1 KEELARILRKAT
13 SRGRVAI
20 AIMAFSG
27 LRPESLGDYEGTD
40 GLRLGDLKELKLSDE
55 IQFDKIPATVMVKSK
70 LSKARHQYFSFIG
83 EEGTTYIREYLEER
97 RKNGEELTYE
107 SPLLQFDVRGVKK
120 NAFLRTTL
128 VTRDIREA
136 MEQAGLRMRPY
147 VLRAYFSTALDIA
160 ESKGLISHPWRQ
172 FIMGHKGDIEARYS
186 TNKRLPP
193 DIIDEMR
200 ESYNKSTKFLETRIS
215 EVSEENARLYL
226 QQQLLSAV
234 GYRQDEIDKM
244 NLAETST
251 EDFQK
256 LLRDKVAGAMT
267 SNGSKQKLVPMN
279 EIEKLLGEG
288 YEFQVVLPKRKG
300 YNENAVLTS
309 KLEIPKELPKNE
321 IWANYFV
328 EGFRSIFYYTLPDIW
343 DARVIGILN
352 IFNLLGITPIQ
363 AKLIDKLQE
372 EFGKDRKFYWN
383 HINGLAKKWRM
394 LNVEYDIHKNKK
406 VYFVNREFILHD
418 DLLTKEKISEL
429 FSMWVKVANLY
440 YGTDESRRLK
450 TVFFCGRCKFKNVL
464 KDMNK
469 AEFLFFARNF
479 METSEY
485 YCLNCGTY
493 YGFFRRK
500 LDANEYK
507 DWKGFPFAY
516 GKRRKD
522 AVP

>member
-1 KEELARILRKAT
+1 MTMQPKYRELLLDDDVRRWFENLKAKSVLTATVALRNLGHYCELTGTTPNGILNKARANEKDFRYEFTDFVRNLEKEGKAGSYIARFKKVILSWLKFNDIRLQLTVNISGENETPTIVNERVPSKEELARILRKAT

-55 IQFDKIPATVMVKSK
+55 IQFDKIPVTVMVKSK

-83 EEGTTYIREYLEER
+83 EEGATYIREYLEER
-97 RKNGEELTYE
+97 RKQGEDLTYE

-136 MEQAGLRMRPY
+136 IEQAGLRMRPY

-160 ESKGLISHPWRQ
+160 ESKGFISHPWRQ

-234 GYRQDEIDKM
+234 GYKQDEIDKM

-256 LLRDKVAGAMT
+256 LLRDKVAGAMA

-288 YEFQVVLPKRKG
+288 YEFQAVLP
-300 YNENAVLTS
+300 N
-309 KLEIPKELPKNE
+309 
-321 IWANYFV
+321 
-328 EGFRSIFYYTLPDIW
+328 
-343 DARVIGILN
+343 
-352 IFNLLGITPIQ
+352 
-363 AKLIDKLQE
+363 
-372 EFGKDRKFYWN
+372 GKAIMK
-383 HINGLAKKWRM
+383 M
-394 LNVEYDIHKNKK
+394 
-406 VYFVNREFILHD
+406 
-418 DLLTKEKISEL
+418 
-429 FSMWVKVANLY
+429 
-440 YGTDESRRLK
+440 
-450 TVFFCGRCKFKNVL
+450 
-464 KDMNK
+464 
-469 AEFLFFARNF
+469 
-479 METSEY
+479 
-485 YCLNCGTY
+485 
-493 YGFFRRK
+493 
-500 LDANEYK
+500 
-507 DWKGFPFAY
+507 PF
-516 GKRRKD
+516 
-522 AVP
+522 

>member
-1 KEELARILRKAT
+1 MTMQPKYRELLLDDDVRRWFENLKAKSVLTATVALRNLGHYCELTGTTPNGILNKARANEKDFRYEFTDFVRKLEKEGKAGSYIARFKKVILSWLKFNDIRLQLTVNIAGENETPTIVNERVPSKEELARILRKAT

-55 IQFDKIPATVMVKSK
+55 IQFDKIPATVMVRSK

-83 EEGTTYIREYLEER
+83 EEGSTYIREYLEER
-97 RKNGEELTYE
+97 RKQGEELTYE

-136 MEQAGLRMRPY
+136 IEQAGLMMRPY

-215 EVSEENARLYL
+215 EVSEENARQYL

-288 YEFQVVLPKRKG
+288 YEFQAVLP
-300 YNENAVLTS
+300 N
-309 KLEIPKELPKNE
+309 
-321 IWANYFV
+321 
-328 EGFRSIFYYTLPDIW
+328 
-343 DARVIGILN
+343 
-352 IFNLLGITPIQ
+352 
-363 AKLIDKLQE
+363 
-372 EFGKDRKFYWN
+372 GKAIMK
-383 HINGLAKKWRM
+383 M
-394 LNVEYDIHKNKK
+394 
-406 VYFVNREFILHD
+406 
-418 DLLTKEKISEL
+418 
-429 FSMWVKVANLY
+429 
-440 YGTDESRRLK
+440 
-450 TVFFCGRCKFKNVL
+450 
-464 KDMNK
+464 
-469 AEFLFFARNF
+469 
-479 METSEY
+479 
-485 YCLNCGTY
+485 
-493 YGFFRRK
+493 
-500 LDANEYK
+500 
-507 DWKGFPFAY
+507 PF
-516 GKRRKD
+516 
-522 AVP
+522 

>member
-1 KEELARILRKAT
+1 MQPKYRELLLNDDVRRWFENLKAKSVLTATVALRNLGHYCELTDTTPKEILNKARVNEKDFRYEFTDFVRKLEKEGKAGSYIARFKKVILSWLKFNDIRLQLTVNISGENETPTIVNERVPSKEELARILRKAT

-55 IQFDKIPATVMVKSK
+55 IQFDKIPVTVMVKSK

-97 RKNGEELTYE
+97 RKQGEELTYE

-136 MEQAGLRMRPY
+136 IEQAGLKMRPY

-215 EVSEENARLYL
+215 DVSEENARLYL

-256 LLRDKVAGAMT
+256 LLRDKVAGAMA

-288 YEFQVVLPKRKG
+288 YEFQAVLPNGK
-300 YNENAVLTS
+300 AIM
-309 KLEIPKELPKNE
+309 KL
-321 IWANYFV
+321 
-328 EGFRSIFYYTLPDIW
+328 
-343 DARVIGILN
+343 
-352 IFNLLGITPIQ
+352 
-363 AKLIDKLQE
+363 
-372 EFGKDRKFYWN
+372 
-383 HINGLAKKWRM
+383 
-394 LNVEYDIHKNKK
+394 
-406 VYFVNREFILHD
+406 
-418 DLLTKEKISEL
+418 
-429 FSMWVKVANLY
+429 
-440 YGTDESRRLK
+440 
-450 TVFFCGRCKFKNVL
+450 
-464 KDMNK
+464 
-469 AEFLFFARNF
+469 
-479 METSEY
+479 
-485 YCLNCGTY
+485 
-493 YGFFRRK
+493 
-500 LDANEYK
+500 
-507 DWKGFPFAY
+507 PF
-516 GKRRKD
+516 
-522 AVP
+522 

>member
-1 KEELARILRKAT
+1 MTMQPKYRELLLDEDVRRWFENLNAKSVLTATVALRNLGHYCELTETTPKEILKKARSNEKDFRYEFTDFVRRLEKEGKAGSYIARFKKVILSWLKFNDIRLQLTVNISGENETPTIVNERVPSKEELARILRKAT

-40 GLRLGDLKELKLSDE
+40 GLRLADLKELKLSDE

-97 RKNGEELTYE
+97 RKQGEELTYE
-107 SPLLQFDVRGVKK
+107 SPLLQFDVRGVRK

-136 MEQAGLRMRPY
+136 IEQAGLKMRPY

-215 EVSEENARLYL
+215 DVSEENARLYL

-256 LLRDKVAGAMT
+256 LFRDKVAGAMA

-288 YEFQVVLPKRKG
+288 YEFQAVLPNGKAIMK
-300 YNENAVLTS
+300 
-309 KLEIPKELPKNE
+309 IP
-321 IWANYFV
+321 F
-328 EGFRSIFYYTLPDIW
+328 
-343 DARVIGILN
+343 
-352 IFNLLGITPIQ
+352 
-363 AKLIDKLQE
+363 
-372 EFGKDRKFYWN
+372 
-383 HINGLAKKWRM
+383 
-394 LNVEYDIHKNKK
+394 
-406 VYFVNREFILHD
+406 
-418 DLLTKEKISEL
+418 
-429 FSMWVKVANLY
+429 
-440 YGTDESRRLK
+440 
-450 TVFFCGRCKFKNVL
+450 
-464 KDMNK
+464 
-469 AEFLFFARNF
+469 
-479 METSEY
+479 
-485 YCLNCGTY
+485 
-493 YGFFRRK
+493 
-500 LDANEYK
+500 
-507 DWKGFPFAY
+507 
-516 GKRRKD
+516 
-522 AVP
+522 

>member
-1 KEELARILRKAT
+1 MTMQPKYQELLLDDDVKRWFENLRAKSVLTATVALRNLGHYCELTETTPKEILNRARINEKDFRYEFTDFVRKLEKEGKAGSYIARFKKVILSWLKFNDIRLQLTVNISGENETPTIANERVPSREELARIMRKAT

-55 IQFDKIPATVMVKSK
+55 IQFDKIPVTVMVKSK

-83 EEGTTYIREYLEER
+83 EEGATYIKEYLEER
-97 RKNGEELTYE
+97 RKQGEELTYE

-136 MEQAGLRMRPY
+136 IEAAGLKMRPY

-193 DIIDEMR
+193 DMIEEMR
-200 ESYNKSTKFLETRIS
+200 ESYRKCLKYLETRVS
-215 EVSEENARLYL
+215 DVSEENARLYL

-244 NLAETST
+244 NLADLNT

-256 LLRDKVAGAMT
+256 LLRDKVAGAMA

-288 YEFQVVLPKRKG
+288 YEFQAVLP
-300 YNENAVLTS
+300 N
-309 KLEIPKELPKNE
+309 
-321 IWANYFV
+321 
-328 EGFRSIFYYTLPDIW
+328 
-343 DARVIGILN
+343 
-352 IFNLLGITPIQ
+352 
-363 AKLIDKLQE
+363 
-372 EFGKDRKFYWN
+372 GKAIMK
-383 HINGLAKKWRM
+383 M
-394 LNVEYDIHKNKK
+394 
-406 VYFVNREFILHD
+406 
-418 DLLTKEKISEL
+418 
-429 FSMWVKVANLY
+429 
-440 YGTDESRRLK
+440 
-450 TVFFCGRCKFKNVL
+450 
-464 KDMNK
+464 
-469 AEFLFFARNF
+469 
-479 METSEY
+479 
-485 YCLNCGTY
+485 
-493 YGFFRRK
+493 
-500 LDANEYK
+500 
-507 DWKGFPFAY
+507 PF
-516 GKRRKD
+516 
-522 AVP
+522 

>member
-1 KEELARILRKAT
+1 MTMQSKYQELLLDEDVRRWYENLRAKSVLTATVALRNLGHYCELVGTTPKGILNKARENEKEFRYEFQDFVRKLEREGKAGSYIARFKKVILSWLKFNDIRLQLTVNISGENETPTIANERVPSKEELARVLRKAT

-40 GLRLGDLKELKLSDE
+40 GLRLGDIKDLRISDE
-55 IQFDKIPATVMVKSK
+55 IQFDKAPSMVMVKNK

-97 RKNGEELTYE
+97 RKQGEELTYD

-120 NAFLRTTL
+120 NNFLRTTL

-136 MEQAGLRMRPY
+136 IEQAGLKMRPY

-186 TNKRLPP
+186 TNKRLSP
-193 DIIDEMR
+193 DMIEEMR
-200 ESYNKSTKFLETRIS
+200 LSYQKCLKYMETRMS
-215 EVSEENARLYL
+215 EVSEDNARLYL

-244 NLAETST
+244 DLADIST

-288 YEFQVVLPKRKG
+288 YEFQAVLP
-300 YNENAVLTS
+300 N
-309 KLEIPKELPKNE
+309 
-321 IWANYFV
+321 
-328 EGFRSIFYYTLPDIW
+328 
-343 DARVIGILN
+343 
-352 IFNLLGITPIQ
+352 
-363 AKLIDKLQE
+363 
-372 EFGKDRKFYWN
+372 GKAIMK
-383 HINGLAKKWRM
+383 M
-394 LNVEYDIHKNKK
+394 
-406 VYFVNREFILHD
+406 
-418 DLLTKEKISEL
+418 
-429 FSMWVKVANLY
+429 
-440 YGTDESRRLK
+440 
-450 TVFFCGRCKFKNVL
+450 
-464 KDMNK
+464 
-469 AEFLFFARNF
+469 
-479 METSEY
+479 
-485 YCLNCGTY
+485 
-493 YGFFRRK
+493 
-500 LDANEYK
+500 
-507 DWKGFPFAY
+507 PF
-516 GKRRKD
+516 
-522 AVP
+522 

>member
-1 KEELARILRKAT
+1 MTMQLKYRELLLDEDVRRWFENLKAKSVLTATVALRNLGHYCELTETTPDEILKKARANEKDFRYEFTDFVRKLEKEGKAGSYIARFKKVILSWLKFNDIRLQLTVNISGENETPTIVNERVPSKEELARILRKAT

-83 EEGTTYIREYLEER
+83 EEGVTYIREYLEER
-97 RKNGEELTYE
+97 RKQGEELTYE
-107 SPLLQFDVRGVKK
+107 SPLLQFDVRGVRK

-128 VTRDIREA
+128 VTRDRREA
-136 MEQAGLRMRPY
+136 IGQAGLKMRPY

-200 ESYNKSTKFLETRIS
+200 ESYNKCTRFLETRIS
-215 EVSEENARLYL
+215 DVSEENARLYL

-244 NLAETST
+244 NLADIGTD
-251 EDFQK
+251 DFQK
-256 LLRDKVAGAMT
+256 LLRDKVAGTMA

-288 YEFQVVLPKRKG
+288 YEFQAVLPNGK
-300 YNENAVLTS
+300 AIM
-309 KLEIPKELPKNE
+309 KL
-321 IWANYFV
+321 
-328 EGFRSIFYYTLPDIW
+328 
-343 DARVIGILN
+343 
-352 IFNLLGITPIQ
+352 
-363 AKLIDKLQE
+363 
-372 EFGKDRKFYWN
+372 
-383 HINGLAKKWRM
+383 
-394 LNVEYDIHKNKK
+394 
-406 VYFVNREFILHD
+406 
-418 DLLTKEKISEL
+418 
-429 FSMWVKVANLY
+429 
-440 YGTDESRRLK
+440 
-450 TVFFCGRCKFKNVL
+450 
-464 KDMNK
+464 
-469 AEFLFFARNF
+469 
-479 METSEY
+479 
-485 YCLNCGTY
+485 
-493 YGFFRRK
+493 
-500 LDANEYK
+500 
-507 DWKGFPFAY
+507 PF
-516 GKRRKD
+516 
-522 AVP
+522 

>member
-1 KEELARILRKAT
+1 MTMQPKYRELLLDEDVRRWFENLKAKSVLTATVALRNLGHYCELTDTTPEEILNKARANEKDFRYEFTDFVRKLEKEGKAGSYIARFKKVILSWLKFNDIRLQLTVNISGENETPTIVNERVPSKEELARILRKAT

-83 EEGTTYIREYLEER
+83 EEGTTYIKEYLEER
-97 RKNGEELTYE
+97 RKHGEEITYE

-136 MEQAGLRMRPY
+136 IEQAGLMMRPY

-160 ESKGLISHPWRQ
+160 ESRGLTSHPWRQ

-193 DIIDEMR
+193 DIIDEIR
-200 ESYNKSTKFLETRIS
+200 ESYSKSTKFLETRIS
-215 EVSEENARLYL
+215 DVSEENARLYL

-256 LLRDKVAGAMT
+256 LLRDKVAGAMA

-288 YEFQVVLPKRKG
+288 YEFQAVLP
-300 YNENAVLTS
+300 N
-309 KLEIPKELPKNE
+309 
-321 IWANYFV
+321 
-328 EGFRSIFYYTLPDIW
+328 
-343 DARVIGILN
+343 
-352 IFNLLGITPIQ
+352 
-363 AKLIDKLQE
+363 
-372 EFGKDRKFYWN
+372 GKAIMK
-383 HINGLAKKWRM
+383 M
-394 LNVEYDIHKNKK
+394 
-406 VYFVNREFILHD
+406 
-418 DLLTKEKISEL
+418 
-429 FSMWVKVANLY
+429 
-440 YGTDESRRLK
+440 
-450 TVFFCGRCKFKNVL
+450 
-464 KDMNK
+464 
-469 AEFLFFARNF
+469 
-479 METSEY
+479 
-485 YCLNCGTY
+485 
-493 YGFFRRK
+493 
-500 LDANEYK
+500 
-507 DWKGFPFAY
+507 PF
-516 GKRRKD
+516 
-522 AVP
+522 

>member
-1 KEELARILRKAT
+1 MTMQPKYRELLLNDDVRRWFENLKAKSVLTATVALRNLGHYCELTDTTPKEILNKARVNEKDFRYEFTDFVRKLEKEGKAGSYIARFKKVILSWLKFNDIRLQLTVNISGENETPTIVNERVPSKEELARILRKAT

-55 IQFDKIPATVMVKSK
+55 IQFDKIPVTVMVKSK

-97 RKNGEELTYE
+97 RKQGEELTYE

-136 MEQAGLRMRPY
+136 IEQAGLKMRPY

-215 EVSEENARLYL
+215 DVSEENARLYL

-256 LLRDKVAGAMT
+256 LLRDKVAGAMA

-288 YEFQVVLPKRKG
+288 YEFQAVLP
-300 YNENAVLTS
+300 N
-309 KLEIPKELPKNE
+309 
-321 IWANYFV
+321 
-328 EGFRSIFYYTLPDIW
+328 
-343 DARVIGILN
+343 
-352 IFNLLGITPIQ
+352 
-363 AKLIDKLQE
+363 
-372 EFGKDRKFYWN
+372 GKAIMK
-383 HINGLAKKWRM
+383 M
-394 LNVEYDIHKNKK
+394 
-406 VYFVNREFILHD
+406 
-418 DLLTKEKISEL
+418 
-429 FSMWVKVANLY
+429 
-440 YGTDESRRLK
+440 
-450 TVFFCGRCKFKNVL
+450 
-464 KDMNK
+464 
-469 AEFLFFARNF
+469 
-479 METSEY
+479 
-485 YCLNCGTY
+485 
-493 YGFFRRK
+493 
-500 LDANEYK
+500 
-507 DWKGFPFAY
+507 PF
-516 GKRRKD
+516 
-522 AVP
+522 